1 MFLQDLSKK
10 FISMY
15 LDLHE
20 NVILVGD
27 FNMTPENKN
36 LQQLL

>member
-15 LDLHE
+15 LDLYE